1 MHKRRVALALT
12 AVAFTLSQS
21 PTATA
26 QGSLDA
32 TELQQ
37 AQRKPLTHELRSKVA
52 ALRARQTGVRDA
64 ALALQNL
71 SEQAMPSGLP
81 PRDRVTWPK
90 YVLFLR
96 GSQAQLV
103 KAVDAWKAKLDAF
116 EKQLERVDA
125 TADVNRLKSAT
136 QELQQI
142 TAALDLHY
150 LQLRNN
156 LARENRQ
163 FTMMSN
169 IMKVKHDTAKA
180 AINNIR

>member
-1 MHKRRVALALT
+1 MGGVASPRCLT
-12 AVAFTLSQS
+12 PDEPRDSRYPRDIL
-21 PTATA
+21 
-26 QGSLDA
+26 LDA
-32 TELQQ
+32 RQLQQ
-37 AQRKPLTHELRSKVA
+37 AQRKRPTHELRSKVA

-71 SEQAMPSGLP
+71 SKQAMPSGLP

-90 YVLFLR
+90 YVRFL
-96 GSQAQLV
+96 GSSHAQLV
-103 KAVDAWKAKLDAF
+103 KAVNAWKAKLDAF

-125 TADVNRLKSAT
+125 TADVNRLKNAA

-150 LQLRNN
+150 LQLQNDI
-156 LARENRQ
+156 AQENRQ
-163 FTMMSN
+163 FTMVSN